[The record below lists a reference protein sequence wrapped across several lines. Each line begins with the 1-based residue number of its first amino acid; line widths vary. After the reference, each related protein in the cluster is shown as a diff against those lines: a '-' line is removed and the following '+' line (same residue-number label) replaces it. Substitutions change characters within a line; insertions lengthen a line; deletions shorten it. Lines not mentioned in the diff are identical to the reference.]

1 MDQPEQPSIDFAS
14 ITADIISSYVANN
27 SVHRNELPAVIAS
40 VHMALQALVAP
51 KQVEAEKPQPPVSIR
66 KSVTPDFLISLEDG
80 KPYKALKRHLA
91 KLGLT
96 PQAYREKWGLAPDY
110 PMVASNYALK
120 RSELAKSMRLGEKR
134 EKPAAAKAAPS
145 SKKEAVTASA
155 EASKPKRG
163 APAKKGKASE

>member
-1 MDQPEQPSIDFAS
+1 MDQSEQTSADFTS

-40 VHMALQALVAP
+40 VHAALQALVAP
-51 KQVEAEKPQPPVSIR
+51 RQVEAEKPQPPVSIR

-80 KPYKALKRHLA
+80 KPYRTLKRHLA

-110 PMVASNYALK
+110 PMVAPNYALK
-120 RSELAKSMRLGEKR
+120 RSELAKSMGLGAVPK
-134 EKPAAAKAAPS
+134 KPAAEKVAALSKEDTVAAP
-145 SKKEAVTASA
+145 A
-155 EASKPKRG
+155 EAAKPKRR
-163 APAKKGKASE
+163 APAKKG